1 MMNGIEKMEHITFER
16 ELPEGYSERKHVNA
30 KSFGFG
36 LVMNL
41 IALAI
46 FAAVTVPLVLMLNIR
61 SDAVSV
67 SSFTVVVGVY
77 VGVFASLIYL
87 VLHELVHGWAYKKR
101 TGEKLTFGLSW
112 SCAYCG
118 VPNIYTYR
126 RTALFAVLAPFV
138 FFSAVM
144 VAVGAASF
152 AVYMCA
158 ASDIAITAAALVF
171 VANAVVFGLH
181 LGGCS
186 GDLYVTLLLLT
197 KFKDDRALMRDT
209 GPEMFLYL
217 PDSNIQQTE

>member
-1 MMNGIEKMEHITFER
+1 MTDFLKDGIEKMEHKTFER
-16 ELPEGYSERKHVNA
+16 ELPEGYSEKKHVNA

-41 IALAI
+41 LALVI
-46 FAAVTVPLVLMLNIR
+46 FVAVLVPCVLILNLREDFEFASMI
-61 SDAVSV
+61 VIPGGVFLGVILSV
-67 SSFTVVVGVY
+67 VY
-77 VGVFASLIYL
+77 V
-87 VLHELVHGWAYKKR
+87 VLHELVHGWAYKKT
-101 TGEKLTFGLSW
+101 TGQKLTFGLSW

-138 FFSAVM
+138 FFSALM
-144 VAVGAASF
+144 ILVGAGAF

-158 ASDIAITAAALVF
+158 TSDAAILFAAVSF
-171 VANAVVFGLH
+171 VANATVFGLH
-181 LGGCS
+181 LGGCT
-186 GDLYVTLLLLT
+186 GDLYIALLFGT

-217 PDSNIQQTE
+217 PD

>member
-1 MMNGIEKMEHITFER
+1 MEHLSFER
-16 ELPEGYSERKHVNA
+16 ELPEGYSEKKHVNA

-41 IALAI
+41 IAFAI
-46 FAAVTVPLVLMLNIR
+46 FAAVTVPLVFLLNVKAG
-61 SDAVSV
+61 AVGDN
-67 SSFTVVVGVY
+67 SFTVIISSYAGILISLAY
-77 VGVFASLIYL
+77 V
-87 VLHELVHGWAYKKR
+87 VLHELVHGWAYKRK
-101 TGEKLTFGLSW
+101 TGEKLTFGMSW

-126 RTALFAVLAPFV
+126 RTALFSVLAPFV

-144 VAVGAASF
+144 IVIGAVSF
-152 AVYMCA
+152 TVYLCA
-158 ASDIAITAAALVF
+158 AMESVITAAMAIY

-186 GDLYVTLLLLT
+186 GDLYVTWLLLT

-217 PDSNIQQTE
+217 PEQTSDKTE

>member
-1 MMNGIEKMEHITFER
+1 MTDFLKDGIEKMEHKTFER
-16 ELPEGYSERKHVNA
+16 ELPEGYSEKKHVNA

-41 IALAI
+41 LALVI
-46 FAAVTVPLVLMLNIR
+46 FVAVALPLSLMLTLRN
-61 SDAVSV
+61 DVADD
-67 SSFTVVVGVY
+67 F
-77 VGVFASLIYL
+77 SLIISSGAFFGIIISLVYI
-87 VLHELVHGWAYKKR
+87 VLHELVHGWAYKKK

-138 FFSAVM
+138 FFTAVM
-144 VAVGAASF
+144 IALGAALF
-152 AVYMCA
+152 AVYMNASSA
-158 ASDIAITAAALVF
+158 AAITACALAF

-181 LGGCS
+181 LGGCT
-186 GDLYVTLLLLT
+186 GDLYVAWLLLT

-217 PDSNIQQTE
+217 PD

>member
-30 KSFGFG
+30 KSVGFG

-41 IALAI
+41 LAFMI
-46 FAAVTVPLVLMLNIR
+46 FVVVAVPLVLLLNVR
-61 SDAVSV
+61 ADALSDLNFVMIIGAN
-67 SSFTVVVGVY
+67 VGIV
-77 VGVFASLIYL
+77 ASLVYL
-87 VLHELVHGWAYKKR
+87 VLHELVHGWAYKRR

-126 RTALFAVLAPFV
+126 RAALFAVLAPFV

-144 VAVGAASF
+144 ICVGAASF

-158 ASDIAITAAALVF
+158 ASDIAIIAAALVF
-171 VANAVVFGLH
+171 VANAVMFGLH

-197 KFKDDRALMRDT
+197 KFKDDCALMRDT

-217 PDSNIQQTE
+217 PDSNTQQTE